1 LKRYMFIFVL
11 VGMAVGITLGLLFAR
26 PTTDVHGSEA
36 DVHNMHDMNAMQASE
51 PGAAQVA
58 APALK
63 GQTRTYYIAADEV
76 QWDYAPSGMNQIT
89 GEAFDDEANVFVQNG
104 ADRIGSVY
112 LKSQYREYTDNTFTT
127 LKPIP
132 AKWQH
137 KGILGPVIQAE
148 VGDSIRVVF
157 KNNTRYPASM
167 HPHGVFYQKNSE
179 GAQYDDGTNGSDKDD
194 DAVLPGGTVTYV
206 WEVPE
211 RAGPGPM
218 DPSSVLW
225 MYHGHVDEP
234 ADTNAGL
241 IGPMIITK
249 RGMARADGSPRDVDR
264 EFVTLYTV
272 FDENASLYIDDNIQM
287 FPGDPGSVDAEDD
300 GFIESNLMHSINGY
314 VFGNLPLESMTMH
327 KGEHV
332 RWYVMA
338 QGTEVDLHTPHWHG
352 NTVVLNGMRTD
363 VAALLPMSMLVA
375 DMVPDAVGTWF
386 YHCHVNDHITA
397 GMLARY
403 RVEP

>member
-1 LKRYMFIFVL
+1 MKRYLLIFGFVGL
-11 VGMAVGITLGLLFAR
+11 VIGVTLGLLIAR
-26 PTTDVHGSEA
+26 PTMSVHGSDSEA
-36 DVHNMHDMNAMQASE
+36 SMDM
-51 PGAAQVA
+51 
-58 APALK
+58 APTLK

-76 QWDYAPSGMNQIT
+76 QWDYAPSGINQIT
-89 GEAFDDEANVFVQNG
+89 GEAFDEEANVFLENG
-104 ADRIGSVY
+104 EDRIGQVY
-112 LKSQYREYTDNTFTT
+112 LKSQYREYTDETFTT
-127 LKPIP
+127 LKLVP

-148 VGDSIRVVF
+148 VGDTIRVVF
-157 KNNTRYPASM
+157 KNNTRYPANV
-167 HPHGVFYQKNSE
+167 HPHGVFYLKNSE
-179 GAQYDDGTNGSDKDD
+179 GADYNDGTSAGDKEDD
-194 DAVLPGGTVTYV
+194 LVAPGGTFTYV

-225 MYHGHVDEP
+225 MYHGHVHEP

-241 IGPMIITK
+241 IGPMIITRK
-249 RGMARADGSPRDVDR
+249 GMALPDGSPKDVDR
-264 EFVTLYTV
+264 EFVTLFTV
-272 FDENASLYIDDNIQM
+272 FDENASLYLDDNIEL
-287 FPGDPGSVDAEDD
+287 FAGNPGAVDVEDD
-300 GFIESNLMHSINGY
+300 EFIESNLMHSVNGY
-314 VFGNLPLESMTMH
+314 LFGNLPLEAMTMRR
-327 KGEHV
+327 GEHV

-363 VAALLPMSMLVA
+363 VANLLPMSMVVA
-375 DMVPDAVGTWF
+375 DMVPDAPGTWF

-403 RVEP
+403 RVDP